1 MITAGIKCIL
11 ICSRNMFVKNVSAV
25 IRNSICQ
32 LILLC
37 PSKFNLKN
45 NNIISGYIFDMFIE
59 SDRFDCYMTSQ
70 TDNAATSSLY
80 GTTSN
85 VLLTNKCLLS
95 KFSQTSRK
103 FREPS
108 SPFGRFSDK
117 WHRSTIVYNLLSI
130 FVLRNSCYV
139 QTSLIRVWIPNTVV
153 FVVWN
158 NFFKDA
164 KEDGRRRQR
173 PAAEIRY
180 IGPALKVP
188 LKLLLSSS
196 SSVATL
202 PPHVNNTWIVS
213 IMCPHTKT

>member
-1 MITAGIKCIL
+1 MKYTRRL
-11 ICSRNMFVKNVSAV
+11 IF
-25 IRNSICQ
+25 
-32 LILLC
+32 
-37 PSKFNLKN
+37 
-45 NNIISGYIFDMFIE
+45 
-59 SDRFDCYMTSQ
+59 
-70 TDNAATSSLY
+70 
-80 GTTSN
+80 SN
-85 VLLTNKCLLS
+85 VCRVAQFQIQTSLHTYSTNSYSPVIKTLVRIDAQSIILRFHVNKSLLS

-117 WHRSTIVYNLLSI
+117 WHRSTIVYNLWSI

-188 LKLLLSSS
+188 LKLLLFFFFSR
-196 SSVATL
+196 
-202 PPHVNNTWIVS
+202 
-213 IMCPHTKT
+213 HTTSPR